1 MISPSKRK
9 SKLPV
14 ATSEE
19 EIIGGTRFKDDTKPA
34 NKNTPSSVFLA
45 FEISSDDG
53 FATRA
58 DNWNGLYCS
67 NHKHARM
74 IYLWLKSVLS

>member
-1 MISPSKRK
+1 MALIHYDTFLFVENCQLTMISPSKRK
-9 SKLPV
+9 AKLPV

-34 NKNTPSSVFLA
+34 SKSKPSSVFLA

-53 FATRA
+53 FTTRA
-58 DNWNGLYCS
+58 DNWNG
-67 NHKHARM
+67 
-74 IYLWLKSVLS
+74 V

>member
-19 EIIGGTRFKDDTKPA
+19 EIIGGAMRVKDDTKPA
-34 NKNTPSSVFLA
+34 NRSKPSSIFLA

-53 FATRA
+53 FSTRA
-58 DNWNGLYCS
+58 DNWSG
-67 NHKHARM
+67 K
-74 IYLWLKSVLS
+74 